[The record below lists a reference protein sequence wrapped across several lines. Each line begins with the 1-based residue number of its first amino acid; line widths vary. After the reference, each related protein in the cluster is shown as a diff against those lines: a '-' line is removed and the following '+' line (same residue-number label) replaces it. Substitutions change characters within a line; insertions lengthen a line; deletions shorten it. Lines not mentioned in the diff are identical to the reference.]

1 MCVTLLPR
9 ILQGGRQNR
18 RAAAALSQISADQ
31 AAFLPAASAR
41 SCPGC
46 KLCHLLCKCYSLLT
60 IDTAILL
67 QVARF
72 LLYDHIKAG
81 TILMKQG
88 DKGDHMYII
97 LSGQANV
104 HIANNTSFKNVVHAI
119 QHTRMLAKLASGS
132 RARMEADVVQSQPS
146 LSTQGSSSDLARSAS
161 QQAIGEVMLTC

>member
-1 MCVTLLPR
+1 MQC
-9 ILQGGRQNR
+9 
-18 RAAAALSQISADQ
+18 
-31 AAFLPAASAR
+31 
-41 SCPGC
+41 C
-46 KLCHLLCKCYSLLT
+46 
-60 IDTAILL
+60 L

-119 QHTRMLAKLASGS
+119 QQTRMLAKLASGS
-132 RARMEADVVQSQPS
+132 RARVEADAAQNQEAS
-146 LSTQGSSSDLARSAS
+146 LAKQGSSTELARSAS
-161 QQAIGEVMLTC
+161 QQAIGEVILISFPCLS